1 MKLSLGESTIHD
13 MTLPSQSELIQKGL
27 LPYRGPGKPYE
38 CNDTEVESTFLFS
51 DRRFVLWQAFKLWRK
66 ECQSTF
72 GDCRFLVNGSFVTS
86 KKEPHDIDVAFLV
99 NKANFENSD
108 PQSILQLTTQP
119 RMLDR
124 KYRVQPFG
132 GMLDAFAVACKD
144 VTNVTFDD
152 PALKSWDELWSAVN
166 KSKHYLNTDET
177 NKGYL
182 EVKQ

>member
-1 MKLSLGESTIHD
+1 M
-13 MTLPSQSELIQKGL
+13 
-27 LPYRGPGKPYE
+27 
-38 CNDTEVESTFLFS
+38 
-51 DRRFVLWQAFKLWRK
+51 
-66 ECQSTF
+66 
-72 GDCRFLVNGSFVTS
+72 TS

-144 VTNVTFDD
+144 VTNATFDD